1 MIRLEFYDPGGAL
14 ENAQPHAARL
24 QSLEGKRIGI
34 VSNDHWQAPRML
46 PMIKA
51 WLEEDVPGIEV
62 LPLNAFPHGSALIDT
77 DQTATLIK
85 NSGVDAVIL
94 GNAA

>member
-1 MIRLEFYDPGGAL
+1 
-14 ENAQPHAARL
+14 
-24 QSLEGKRIGI
+24 
-34 VSNDHWQAPRML
+34 ML

-62 LPLNAFPHGSALIDT
+62 LPLDVFPHGSALIDT